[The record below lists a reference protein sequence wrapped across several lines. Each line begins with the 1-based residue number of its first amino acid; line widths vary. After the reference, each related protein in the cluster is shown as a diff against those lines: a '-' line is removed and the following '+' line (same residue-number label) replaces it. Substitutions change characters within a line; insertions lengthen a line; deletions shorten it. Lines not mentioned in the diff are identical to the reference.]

1 VFKKERT
8 NTNKALTDR
17 DEVYNEVSG
26 LGGFAEVLHRRQ
38 RKGQERIILALDIIT
53 IGCPDDNDANPP
65 VEKTSEMF
73 SFIYNPV
80 TYNFIWLTR
89 LSGFLRILRTRM
101 RASFSWSE

>member
-65 VEKTSEMF
+65 VE
-73 SFIYNPV
+73 
-80 TYNFIWLTR
+80 
-89 LSGFLRILRTRM
+89 
-101 RASFSWSE
+101 